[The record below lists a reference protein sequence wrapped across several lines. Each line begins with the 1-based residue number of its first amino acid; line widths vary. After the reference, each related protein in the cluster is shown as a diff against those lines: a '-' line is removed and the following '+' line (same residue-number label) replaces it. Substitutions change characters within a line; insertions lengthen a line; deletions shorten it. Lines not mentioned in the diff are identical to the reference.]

1 MKSKDEM
8 IQQIKVLVEE
18 TTLGEYKADEI
29 QTTQKLQNDFGID
42 SLDYAT
48 IMLRLEEWCGIK
60 IKEDGINW
68 SEVQSIEELAS
79 LFIKQ
84 QPSAFLLKGQC
95 HFP

>member
-1 MKSKDEM
+1 M

-18 TTLGEYKADEI
+18 TTLGEFKADEI
-29 QTTQKLQNDFGID
+29 QSAQKLQNDFGID

-60 IKEDGINW
+60 IKEEGINW

-84 QPSAFLLKGQC
+84 QQSAFLLKGQC